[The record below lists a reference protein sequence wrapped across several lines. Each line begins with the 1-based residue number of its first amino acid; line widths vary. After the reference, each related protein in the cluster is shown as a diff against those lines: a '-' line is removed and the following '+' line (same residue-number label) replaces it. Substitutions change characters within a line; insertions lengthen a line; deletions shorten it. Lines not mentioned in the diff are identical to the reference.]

1 MQITLRALRVR
12 LVIPPEFRGRSVQ
25 LEYQFLNHLFEF
37 DWSVRELDEFANPAG
52 TMIYVDDNVTVTGPW
67 DAIENNCMVTLTANG
82 NITQTGNLLYATEP
96 VTTTQNQAVNSTCCN
111 GDPVDTLI
119 PAYQNM
125 NQVLG
130 IFTANGQFQ
139 LQAPSNNANMET
151 DASIAMISASP
162 TGSNGKF
169 ATVGSYG
176 VGTWTNIGGRAENS
190 INGVSI
196 NTSNV
201 YFDRRFT
208 TRNNFWPP
216 WCFRKL
222 PSPSKKL
229 LPPTVPRSPSHRS
242 ASSG

>member
-1 MQITLRALRVR
+1 
-12 LVIPPEFRGRSVQ
+12 
-25 LEYQFLNHLFEF
+25 
-37 DWSVRELDEFANPAG
+37 
-52 TMIYVDDNVTVTGPW
+52 MIYVDDNVSISGPSSGA
-67 DAIENNCMVTLTANG
+67 AIQNNSMVTLTANG
-82 NITQTGNLLYATEP
+82 NITQTGNLIYATEP
-96 VTTTQNQAVNSTCCN
+96 VTTTQNQVVNSNCCN

-130 IFTANGQFQ
+130 LFTANGQFQ
-139 LQAPSNNANMET
+139 LQAPSNSANMET
-151 DASIAMISASP
+151 DASIAMISANP

-169 ATVGSYG
+169 ATVGNYG

-216 WCFRKL
+216 WF
-222 PSPSKKL
+222 PQT
-229 LPPTVPRSPSHRS
+229 TVTIGEIVATTGATVTVTPQRVQWVTTT
-242 ASSG
+242 GGQ